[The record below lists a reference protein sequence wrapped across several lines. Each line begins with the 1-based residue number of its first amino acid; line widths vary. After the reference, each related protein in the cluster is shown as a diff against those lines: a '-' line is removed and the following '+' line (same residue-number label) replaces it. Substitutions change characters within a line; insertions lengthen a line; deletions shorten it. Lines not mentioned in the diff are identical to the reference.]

1 MYDSGYIFRRSN
13 EIFFARKDIKTNKFI
28 QKLFRISYNKN
39 NFEIKPNKFEFKESG
54 DIPTLNTAWFINRS
68 STLKNKSNKYKIKE
82 GDIIKFGR
90 IKLRIKKIVFNNI
103 NNNDGDNNIE
113 NKSAIENKDKNNRQ
127 KDVKENFS
135 EKISQKKQKI
145 CRICYSEEEDKN
157 NPLIQ
162 PCSCTGSLKYIHLSC
177 LRQWLNTKSFIKVD
191 SNSYCVSYLTKQ
203 AECEL
208 CKHIF
213 PDYVFHDNKLF
224 EIKNIES
231 NFKNYLIL
239 ESLTLDIHKNKFI
252 YIISL
257 DNPEHTIKVGR
268 GKESDVLIT
277 DITVSRLHCKI
288 IAENNNGL
296 INIFI
301 EDNNSKFG
309 TLILIQTHTIT
320 MCENLNLNMQVGRSF
335 ITCRIKQKK
344 NLLSCCNSEE
354 KPDIN
359 YYFKQNN
366 GMGLFSIKTTIKTE
380 IKSIEANS
388 EDYEQKISSKKKNK
402 KMEENANNNENEIKM
417 KDNQDKTTID
427 NMDKQI
433 DNKNT
438 ENELKSNFEIKS
450 ENNIYEVSLEGENIS
465 ENELLDI
472 SKIPQKPQK

>member
-1 MYDSGYIFRRSN
+1 MKDSGYIFRRSN
-13 EIFFARKDIKTNKFI
+13 EIYFTRKDIKANKFI
-28 QKLFRISYNKN
+28 QKLFRISCNKN
-39 NFEIKPNKFEFKESG
+39 TFEIKPNKYEFNESG

-68 STLKNKSNKYKIKE
+68 STLKSKSNKYKINE

-90 IKLRIKKIVFNNI
+90 IKLRIKKIIFNNI
-103 NNNDGDNNIE
+103 NNNDGANNIE
-113 NKSAIENKDKNNRQ
+113 NRTVTENNDKINRQ
-127 KDVKENFS
+127 KNIKENIS

-162 PCSCTGSLKYIHLSC
+162 PCSCTGSLKYIHLFC
-177 LRQWLNTKSFIKVD
+177 LRQWINTKSFIKVD
-191 SNSYCVSYLTKQ
+191 SNSYCISYLTKQ

-231 NFKNYLIL
+231 NFTNYLIL

-257 DNPEHTIKVGR
+257 DNPEHAIKVGR

-277 DITVSRLHCKI
+277 DITVSRLHCNI
-288 IAENNNGL
+288 ILENNNGL
-296 INIFI
+296 RNIFI

-309 TLILIQTHTIT
+309 TLILIQTNKII
-320 MCENLNLNMQVGRSF
+320 MCENLNLNMQVGRTF
-335 ITCRIKQKK
+335 ITCRIKQKR
-344 NLLSCCNSEE
+344 NLFSCCKSEE

-366 GMGLFSIKTTIKTE
+366 NKDFISIKTTIKTE

-388 EDYEQKISSKKKNK
+388 EDYEGKISDKIKNK
-402 KMEENANNNENEIKM
+402 KIEENENNNESEIKI
-417 KDNQDKTTID
+417 KEYQDKTTID
-427 NMDKQI
+427 NMDKNI
-433 DNKNT
+433 DNKNA

-450 ENNIYEVSLEGENIS
+450 ENIIYEVSLEGENIS

-472 SKIPQKPQK
+472 SKIPQKPQ